1 MNFRKSLTRQDPLLF
16 NVTSLVDILMVLLV
30 FLLMT
35 WATTQVESDIGI
47 TLPSSNTGEVRN
59 ASFTQV
65 TINIRPD
72 NTLTVNQKELDDDGL
87 VEMLEK
93 LAKLNPNQLVIIRAD
108 RSVPYERMLRVL
120 DLCRKAGINEIG
132 FGSVPEKNPTSAPQF
147 R

>member
-1 MNFRKSLTRQDPLLF
+1 
-16 NVTSLVDILMVLLV
+16 MVLLV

-47 TLPSSNTGEVRN
+47 SLPSSNTGEIRN
-59 ASFTQV
+59 ANFTQV

-72 NTLTVNQKELDDDGL
+72 NTLTVNQKELDDTAL

-93 LAKLNPNQLVIIRAD
+93 LAKLNPNQLVIVRAD

-120 DLCRKAGINEIG
+120 DLCRQAGINEIG
-132 FGSVPEKNPTSAPQF
+132 FGSVPKKADEAP
-147 R
+147 